1 MWLDA
6 LDRDSKA
13 TPANRLAVLGR
24 ALTDDPSDVNLLRR
38 LWGLASAKGP
48 EGEQA
53 TAILRQQLAEG
64 KNVGMAHLALGTIA
78 WQSGRI
84 DEGRMH
90 LEQAYK
96 IGPHV
101 AAVANN
107 LAWVLAYSEPPQY
120 ERALEIIGRVVDTY
134 PKEPQFRGTRG
145 RILAKMKHGRMP
157 FPTSKPISRPFR
169 MAPNFTRFLPMHT
182 PNSATKCYHLSIGLG
197 SQNAGKTPREP
208 TPAKGVRH
216 DRSVCHVCL
225 LCCMGFGTTVRAQS
239 PIVTFDFATAVGN
252 EATFNATAKD
262 TNISNTPQIS
272 RANLTITAQ
281 QSGSEFSA
289 SGFTTSGTIVTSQ
302 YFSFT
307 ITPASGYDV
316 NVSSIDVRTATQ
328 FFGPSTIE
336 LRSSA
341 GTTPFSTTLATYS
354 TNNTNPQNAQF
365 NGFSVSGLNGTPLEF
380 RIYGYG
386 AGFAGSA
393 FGFVS
398 NMTAGTP
405 GSSST
410 AQ

>member
-1 MWLDA
+1 MTARFATFACYVA
-6 LDRDSKA
+6 L
-13 TPANRLAVLGR
+13 
-24 ALTDDPSDVNLLRR
+24 
-38 LWGLASAKGP
+38 
-48 EGEQA
+48 
-53 TAILRQQLAEG
+53 
-64 KNVGMAHLALGTIA
+64 
-78 WQSGRI
+78 
-84 DEGRMH
+84 
-90 LEQAYK
+90 
-96 IGPHV
+96 
-101 AAVANN
+101 
-107 LAWVLAYSEPPQY
+107 
-120 ERALEIIGRVVDTY
+120 
-134 PKEPQFRGTRG
+134 
-145 RILAKMKHGRMP
+145 
-157 FPTSKPISRPFR
+157 
-169 MAPNFTRFLPMHT
+169 
-182 PNSATKCYHLSIGLG
+182 
-197 SQNAGKTPREP
+197 
-208 TPAKGVRH
+208 
-216 DRSVCHVCL
+216 
-225 LCCMGFGTTVRAQS
+225 GFGTTVRAQS

-398 NMTAGTP
+398 NMTAGAPGIVVNGTVTP
-405 GSSST
+405 VPEAETYVFASLGAGLVGCSYLRKRRT
-410 AQ
+410 ALAMA